1 MQTSKPIVVIHVIL
15 FVLLSIF
22 LTSQSYAKV
31 FPGKN
36 WKTGTPASQNVN
48 PTALNKAMTYLD
60 DNSRGI
66 GADEAMVIRNGYVI
80 WKGSKTGAYHT
91 IYSGTK
97 VFTTTVLGLLIEDGD
112 IASLEQPA
120 TDIQPDLDSRYSKYG
135 NIKIR
140 HLANF
145 TSGYNADTS
154 AANGMKWGDP
164 RLFLD
169 PQRSQSTAGT
179 TFRYHDPAIHQLGDI
194 LTLAS
199 NSKLETIFKTRVAN
213 KIGMRKWSWKH
224 CGYSDNGKGSR
235 IVARFQNP
243 SGIYGGGIWTT
254 PSDLGRFGLL
264 YLNEGKWKN
273 RRIIEAGWVDKA
285 TKNQVPT
292 SLKASGYD
300 GRGQFGFM
308 WRTNGG
314 SKSGSRRWPAAPPQT
329 YTLHG
334 MSRNFCFIVPEWDMV
349 IVRMSPPKL
358 DGMPSSGTKVWNKFF
373 SILKPGIQ

>member
-1 MQTSKPIVVIHVIL
+1 MR
-15 FVLLSIF
+15 
-22 LTSQSYAKV
+22 
-31 FPGKN
+31 
-36 WKTGTPASQNVN
+36 
-48 PTALNKAMTYLD
+48 YLD
-60 DNSRGI
+60 NNSRGI

-80 WKGSKTGAYHT
+80 WKGSKTGAYHS

-120 TDIQPDLDSRYSKYG
+120 TDIKPDLDDRYAKYG
-135 NIKIR
+135 RIKIG

-145 TSGYNADTS
+145 TSGYRADTTA

-164 RLFLD
+164 RLFLNPLS
-169 PQRSQSTAGT
+169 PQSNAGA
-179 TFRYHDPAIHQLGDI
+179 TFRYYDPAIHLLGDI
-194 LTLAS
+194 LEQAS
-199 NSKLETIFKTRVAN
+199 NRSIESIFRNRVAR
-213 KIGMRKWSWKH
+213 KIGMSKWEWKH
-224 CGYSDNGKGSR
+224 CAYADNGKGKR
-235 IVARFQNP
+235 VVARFLNP

-273 RRIIEAGWVDKA
+273 RRIIEADWVDRA

-292 SLKASGYD
+292 SLRARGFD

-308 WRTNGG
+308 WRTNGRN
-314 SKSGSRRWPAAPPQT
+314 KSGVRRWPSAPPKT
-329 YTLHG
+329 YTLQG
-334 MSRNFCFIVPEWDMV
+334 YSRNFCFVVPEWDMV

-358 DGMPSSGTKVWNKFF
+358 AGMPQSGIKVWNRFF
-373 SILKPGIQ
+373 SILKKGIQ